1 MSIELISYC
10 VAALLVVAAILD
22 CKTAKIPNWLVGVF
36 VLLFIAKVILF
47 PQAVDILWQLVF
59 AVCVLLA
66 GFGLFAMGGFG
77 AGAVKLMAVTALF
90 MPLDRLGTLGLILLA
105 GIIISLFLFGF
116 LRSLFG
122 SEDSGWKVLTKRVIP
137 LAVPIAATGIL
148 GMFVL

>member
-1 MSIELISYC
+1 MSILMISYT

-22 CKTAKIPNWLVGVF
+22 AKTAKIPNWLIGIF
-36 VLLFIAKVILF
+36 VLLFIAKVILY
-47 PQAVDILWQLVF
+47 PQTVDIMWQLIF
-59 AVCVLLA
+59 AFCVLIG
-66 GFGLFAMGGFG
+66 GFGLFATGGFG

-90 MPLDRLGTLGLILLA
+90 MPLDRLGMLGLSLLA

-122 SEDSGWKVLTKRVIP
+122 SEDSSWKVLRARVIP
-137 LAVPIAATGIL
+137 MAVPIAASGIL